1 MLDRRRLTAQAIPFA
16 ALATLGL
23 LGGLPAAG
31 QEPAADSPPSVPV
44 VLITGANR
52 GIGLEFTRQY
62 AERGWRV
69 IATARKPGE
78 AAELNALAAKSGG
91 RVVVEPLDV
100 LDHAAVDALAA
111 KYADQ
116 PIDILINN
124 AGISGGAQN
133 QMFTKFDYAVFDRV
147 LETNT
152 IGPMKVTE
160 AFYRNVERS
169 DQKKIVTVSSTEGSI
184 TETNSARLYFY
195 RASKAAVNMAMKN
208 LALQVKRRGVSV
220 CLVNPG
226 PTDTDL
232 MAGLPKSMLRPVET
246 AVSDMMRQIDGLT
259 IENTG
264 SFWDYDGRVVPW

>member
-1 MLDRRRLTAQAIPFA
+1 MLDRRQRKAQFRPFV
-16 ALATLGL
+16 ALAMLGL
-23 LGGLPAAG
+23 LSWLPAAA
-31 QEPAADSPPSVPV
+31 QAPATDAPAATPV
-44 VLITGANR
+44 VLVTGANR

-62 AERGWRV
+62 AARGWRV
-69 IATARKPGE
+69 IATARKP
-78 AAELNALAAKSGG
+78 ADATELNALAAQSGG

-124 AGISGGAQN
+124 AGISGSAIN

-169 DQKKIVTVSSTEGSI
+169 DQKKIVTVSSSEGSI

-259 IENTG
+259 IDNTG
-264 SFWDYDGRVVPW
+264 SFWDFDGRVIPW